1 MLDGFESPSV
11 EGRLATLVSASRS
24 TGVPSS
30 TSAGSPPD
38 LGIQRTDISATTFG
52 RAWARK
58 RSATPN
64 ALRVAIPPSRASS
77 RSSPRR
83 ASRRVGIGRGS
94 PGTTPRSLAS
104 SDGTRSSP
112 SWKAAP
118 STGREK
124 TKAKLSQPERLAW
137 AELVK
142 RVYPEDVLACPC
154 GGRRRG
160 LAMVFDPVSI
170 ERVLRHPGLPHE
182 RPARAPPRMVQAEL
196 GFCD

>member
-1 MLDGFESPSV
+1 VSRDGSIVGEFRKPWQSGQLAVVMDPMTFIS
-11 EGRLATLVSASRS
+11 RLAAQVPPPRFHLLSYYGVLAPAAARREEIVPGHQVGEGSAQQSC
-24 TGVPSS
+24 
-30 TSAGSPPD
+30 
-38 LGIQRTDISATTFG
+38 I
-52 RAWARK
+52 
-58 RSATPN
+58 
-64 ALRVAIPPSRASS
+64 ASS
-77 RSSPRR
+77 AAACSS
-83 ASRRVGIGRGS
+83 
-94 PGTTPRSLAS
+94 
-104 SDGTRSSP
+104 
-112 SWKAAP
+112 